1 MSRVIAIKLIA
12 ASVVLFILPLFTLK
26 AFAQGETTSA
36 IVGQVSDASGAAV
49 PGATVTVHNTETG
62 LQRIATTDDSGRFN
76 FPQLKPGTY
85 TVRVEGQGFDP
96 QQIGAV
102 TSSLGQK
109 QTVDFILKI
118 AQARESIEVSG
129 EAVILSPEN
138 ANTATTLDAPALENL
153 PNPGGD
159 LTYPL
164 QFAAGALINT
174 AGSSNDFVGG
184 TNGYGNV
191 EFNGLPAL
199 ANGYIVDGLESNDP
213 LTNLNSG
220 LSTNLVLGL
229 NSISEVTV
237 NTLSYAVDQGRY
249 GASQV
254 DYVTKSGSN
263 QFHGN
268 LYELWNSSILNAADY
283 FTNALPGRQKPG
295 ANVNHFGGSLGGPIV
310 HDKLF
315 FFFDSEWVRIALPI
329 VTPTIVPSLAFQ
341 GYVLGQLQDGEP
353 DPNHPGQYVYPPS
366 PQSINF
372 YKQMFGLYGNTN
384 GAAARVLGCPY
395 DVGMAAPA
403 IPNDGN
409 YCANSQSVSHSSDDH
424 EQVQT
429 LRIDYNINEK
439 DTTWYRLQSDTGVQA
454 AYTDPINAVF
464 DSVSPQPLYSF
475 AAGYTHV
482 FSQNL
487 VNYFNPAFSWYGS
500 LFAPADFQ
508 KTLAAFPI
516 VLQGTGANAFTTV
529 GGLDN
534 TWVQGRRASRFFIND
549 NLAWSHGAHEFRFGT
564 NTRLLRLNDYDFG
577 EGSVPTVTYANLEQ
591 YIYGVANTATE
602 TFPTS
607 ANEPFNF
614 LNLDLYAQDTWK
626 VTKKL
631 TWTFGIRDTF
641 NSNPLNP
648 HDQIAR
654 LSGSFDSISHNVN
667 QPLNATIQTGLGNVF
682 SSTPLAILQ
691 PRTAIAWQFEPK
703 TVLRAGFGIFSDLL
717 PGSIADV
724 VGVNPPYVKTFQG
737 GLLGTVGKSGSAGCD
752 PAFGCTAI
760 APGVANSAVDATVS
774 ANQTFSSGFQPGQP
788 SCASLPPSSAQAS
801 FATCLPPVAITAVPS
816 GELHAPYFMEWS
828 LGLEHELG
836 TTGSL
841 KAQYVGTRAVN
852 QPYLTEVNG
861 YQTVCPGCFAPF
873 PYVNPADPQRT
884 GAIDPRF
891 GAVTQFSTGANS
903 HYDGLQLTAMKRIG
917 HGLMGQ
923 INYTWSRCMD
933 TVSNGGFLQFS
944 AGGIL
949 SPLPGELARNY
960 GPCDYDIRGNLNAQ
974 YVYQLPLKVQNHYL
988 GLALNGWQVS
998 GTMFWHSGLPFSVLS
1013 TPYSANGN
1021 GIVNGS
1027 GPQFASVVPGVPL
1040 YDHNFIPGVTQPG
1053 TVQWLNP
1060 NAFVSTVDPSQQQ
1073 LANGQIVPAGSCN
1086 GGDGAQTCQFG
1097 NLGRNA
1103 LRGPQFFWSDFYLT
1117 KWFPVTERVKLRFD
1131 AQFFNVF
1138 NHPNFALPSMVLA
1151 GIPGKPSTLPGF
1163 GAITSTTSPPTGLL
1177 GVGLGGDSTP
1187 RMVAFQMRMEF

>member
-1 MSRVIAIKLIA
+1 MRRVPAIETAFTTALRA
-12 ASVVLFILPLFTLK
+12 ALSIFVFAGWFLFLFPETALP
-26 AFAQGETTSA
+26 QGETTSA
-36 IVGQVSDASGAAV
+36 IIGQVSDASSAAV
-49 PGATVTVHNTETG
+49 PGATVTVTNGDTG
-62 LQRIATTDDSGRFN
+62 LKRRAKTDDSGRFN

-85 TVRVEGQGFDP
+85 SVKVEAEGFEPLQND
-96 QQIGAV
+96 AV
-102 TSSLGQK
+102 SAGLGQK
-109 QTVDFILKI
+109 QTVDFRLKV
-118 AQARESIEVSG
+118 ARSNQTVEISG
-129 EAVILSPEN
+129 EAPILNPGN
-138 ANTATTLDAPALENL
+138 ANTSTTLNARALEDL

-164 QFAAGALINT
+164 QFATGALINT
-174 AGSSNDFVGG
+174 AGSGNDFVGG

-199 ANGYIVDGLESNDP
+199 SNGYIVDGLETNDP

-254 DYVTKSGSN
+254 NYVTRSGAN
-263 QFHGN
+263 QLHGN
-268 LYELWNSSILNAADY
+268 LYELWNGSKFNAADY
-283 FTNALPGRQKPG
+283 FTNATPGNHKPRST
-295 ANVNHFGGSLGGPIV
+295 VNHFGGSVGGPIV

-329 VTPTIVPSLAFQ
+329 VTATTVPTPAFQ
-341 GYVLGQLQDGEP
+341 NYVLQQLPLGGTDSVTGS
-353 DPNHPGQYVYPPS
+353 VYQPS
-366 PQSINF
+366 PQLVPF
-372 YKQMFGLYGNTN
+372 YQKMFSLFGNTN
-384 GAAARVLGCPY
+384 GTPLAVLGCPF
-395 DVGMAAPA
+395 DVGGGKPA
-403 IPNDGN
+403 IVNDGDG
-409 YCANSQSVSHSSDDH
+409 CANRQSVSHSSDDH

-429 LRIDYNINEK
+429 VRIDYNINENN
-439 DTTWYRLQSDTGVQA
+439 TTWFRFQADTGVQA
-454 AYTDPINAVF
+454 AYTDPINSVF

-487 VNYFNPAFSWYGS
+487 VNYFNPAFSWYES
-500 LFAPADFQ
+500 LFGPADFQ
-508 KTLAAFPI
+508 KTLSAFPI
-516 VLQGTGANAFTTV
+516 VLQGSGANAPFTRV

-564 NTRLLRLNDYDFG
+564 NTRIFRLNDYDFG
-577 EGSVPTVTYANLEQ
+577 QGSVPTVTYTTLPQ
-591 YIYGVANTATE
+591 YIYGVASTATT

-631 TWTFGIRDTF
+631 TWTLGIRDTL

-648 HDQIAR
+648 HQHIAR
-654 LSGSFDSISHNVN
+654 LTGSFNSISHDVN
-667 QPLNATIQTGLGNVF
+667 QPLSAAIQTGLGNVF

-703 TVLRAGFGIFSDLL
+703 TVLRAGFGVFSDIL
-717 PGSIADV
+717 PGTVADV

-737 GLLGTVGKSGSAGCD
+737 GLLGTAG
-752 PAFGCTAI
+752 GTAI
-760 APGVANSAVDATVS
+760 APGVANSAVDATVA
-774 ANQTFSSGFQPGQP
+774 ANQAFTSGFAQGQL
-788 SCASLPPSSAQAS
+788 SCASAQANL
-801 FATCLPPVAITAVPS
+801 ATCLPPVAMTAIPD

-828 LGLEHELG
+828 LGFEHQLG
-836 TTGSL
+836 STGSIH
-841 KAQYVGTRAVN
+841 AQYVGTRAVN
-852 QPYLTEVNG
+852 QPYLTQVNG
-861 YQTVCPGCFAPF
+861 YQSVCAGCFAPF
-873 PYVNPADPQRT
+873 PYAQST
-884 GAIDPRF
+884 DPRF

-903 HYDGLQLTAMKRIG
+903 HYDGLQMTAIKRFG
-917 HGLMGQ
+917 NGLMGQ

-949 SPLPGELARNY
+949 SPLPGDLARDY
-960 GPCDYDIRGNLNAQ
+960 GPCDYDIRNNLNAQ
-974 YVYQLPLKVQNHYL
+974 YVYQLPIKVRNRAL
-988 GLALNGWQVS
+988 GYAMNGWQVS
-998 GTMFWHSGLPFSVLS
+998 GTVFWHSGIPFSVLS

-1040 YDHNFIPGVTQPG
+1040 YEHNPIPGVTQPG

-1060 NAFVSTVDPSQQQ
+1060 NAFISTVDPSTG
-1073 LANGQIVPAGSCN
+1073 ACF
-1086 GGDGAQTCQFG
+1086 GGDSAKNCQFG

-1103 LRGPQFFWSDFYLT
+1103 LRGPNFAWSDFYLT
-1117 KWFPVTERVKLRFD
+1117 KLFLLAERVRLRFD
-1131 AQFFNVF
+1131 TQFFNVF
-1138 NHPNFALPSMVLA
+1138 NHPNFGLPSMVLA
-1151 GIPGKPSTLPGF
+1151 GIPGKPATQTGF
-1163 GAITSTTSPPTGLL
+1163 GALTYGTSPPTGLL

-1187 RMVAFQMRMEF
+1187 RMIAFQLRLEF